1 MASGGIPL
9 NFFASA
15 AKDALTP
22 VLERNSGFEK
32 NKSKPAI
39 DANEMNNNQ
48 KRKFARGE
56 PAIFIKK
63 PDRLKRSRPRG
74 HLDIRSANPRLHDG
88 A

>member
-22 VLERNSGFEK
+22 ALERNSGFEK

-39 DANEMNNNQ
+39 DANENEQ
-48 KRKFARGE
+48 Q
-56 PAIFIKK
+56 PKK
-63 PDRLKRSRPRG
+63 EICPR
-74 HLDIRSANPRLHDG
+74 
-88 A
+88 